1 MGIDEENKE
10 AMMMI
15 TSKLQHVL
23 AAKSRRL
30 QFMSSPLVKNHVS
43 PSSSHLSSSSPN
55 TDDSFSRASVP
66 FSWEEEPGKP
76 KHRIL
81 HPSYSKCL
89 DLPPRMLLPGD
100 FAKMHLTEKH
110 RRRLAGWKRWFRLKK
125 ERDGEGHVAGKS
137 RFVYQ
142 SDDEDEDDMKT
153 YTRTTGG
160 LDCFSYVTSCYF
172 WEVPWKNNKLQ
183 KYCF

>member
-10 AMMMI
+10 AMI
-15 TSKLQHVL
+15 TSKLQHIL

-30 QFMSSPLVKNHVS
+30 QYMSSPLVKKHVS
-43 PSSSHLSSSSPN
+43 PASSSHLSSSSPN
-55 TDDSFSRASVP
+55 PDDVSFSRASVP

-76 KHRIL
+76 KHRIR

-100 FAKMHLTEKH
+100 FTKMHLTEKH
-110 RRRLAGWKRWFRLKK
+110 RRRLAGWKRWFRWNK
-125 ERDGEGHVAGKS
+125 ERDGERGKS

-153 YTRTTGG
+153 YTRKGG
-160 LDCFSYVTSCYF
+160 LHCFSYVTSCYF